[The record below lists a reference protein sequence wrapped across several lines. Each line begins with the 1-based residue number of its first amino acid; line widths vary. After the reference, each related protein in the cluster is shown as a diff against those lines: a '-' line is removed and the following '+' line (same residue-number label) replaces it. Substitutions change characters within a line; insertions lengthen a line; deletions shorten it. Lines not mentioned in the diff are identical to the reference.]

1 MNDVIFLVIG
11 LLLGILIGFFIGR
24 SRREDHSEASDPT
37 TLIGNMLSQMAELKG
52 IFSELEKSRERLEQ
66 ERLKTEQERE
76 KRFNEFMNNTHRL
89 LQEISNRSSKSDEEK
104 EKRIRELMEQN
115 RKFFEEQRANTEK
128 FLIEQGKTR
137 EEIERKRDAQL
148 SDMNRMIQTFT
159 RTISGTKTRGIV
171 GEEVLKG
178 ILNDS
183 IRAEV
188 VKCNLRTDNGEVEF
202 AWDLEDG
209 KYIPIDSKLPD
220 VFELVNKYSNVDN
233 LEEQK
238 ALKKEIVEKVRKEV
252 KNVQKYQNLPN
263 TIDRCILVVPE
274 GVLDIAPEL
283 ISFGKEFNV
292 FICSYK
298 DVFHIAHMIGEHYIY
313 LKRQGDIGRY
323 IQMINILYQTLD
335 KISKKIDSINKA
347 IETIKNASEEI
358 TDNIKIAKREDR
370 YNTQDKPLQ

>member
-1 MNDVIFLVIG
+1 
-11 LLLGILIGFFIGR
+11 
-24 SRREDHSEASDPT
+24 
-37 TLIGNMLSQMAELKG
+37 
-52 IFSELEKSRERLEQ
+52 
-66 ERLKTEQERE
+66 
-76 KRFNEFMNNTHRL
+76 
-89 LQEISNRSSKSDEEK
+89 
-104 EKRIRELMEQN
+104 MEQN

-292 FICSYK
+292 FI
-298 DVFHIAHMIGEHYIY
+298 
-313 LKRQGDIGRY
+313 
-323 IQMINILYQTLD
+323 
-335 KISKKIDSINKA
+335 
-347 IETIKNASEEI
+347 
-358 TDNIKIAKREDR
+358 
-370 YNTQDKPLQ
+370 